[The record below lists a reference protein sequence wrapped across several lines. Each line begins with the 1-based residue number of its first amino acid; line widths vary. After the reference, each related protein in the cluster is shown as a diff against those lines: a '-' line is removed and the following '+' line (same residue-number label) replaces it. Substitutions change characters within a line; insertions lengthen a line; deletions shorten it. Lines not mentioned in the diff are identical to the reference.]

1 MPLPIRPNFNKDGQ
15 ENKNS
20 DLSMDPTQV
29 NIPNDPDMAIKPAP
43 VATPV
48 ESQAFEIPAQSSSN
62 TPVDDDWDDEGL
74 GDIDISLIPKPRF
87 ADDDDDDDDAH
98 VYVSANSNKPQENI
112 RYMGVGS
119 LTADQVLNTPYERF
133 KHLEEKIHD
142 VTAYVQQALS
152 DQGKTDAVAT
162 ARRERGD
169 KYREMATEIDRLVL
183 RKLSHDTPIDSSDTQ
198 IFVAMVVNEILGFG
212 PIEPLWQKKEI
223 SEIMINGPKDIRVE
237 IDGKPVR
244 VKGVQFRDAEHLL
257 GVCRQMLSLIGRRI
271 DPQNPK
277 EDGSLP
283 DGSRLNV
290 VHPEIAPHGPLVT
303 IRRFP
308 DTVFSVEKLV
318 EMGSMTSDMAVEIG
332 NLIHSGCSAFIAGG
346 TGTGKTSMLNALSG
360 CIPETDRV
368 ITIEDTME
376 LRLNPSKH
384 VVSMVS
390 RPDSAAGTGG
400 VSIRDLVRNALRMR
414 PDRIVVGEVRDG
426 AAYDMLQAMNTGHD
440 GSLTTV
446 HANDAEG
453 AVERVALLVSEV
465 GGISPDR
472 ALTQIA
478 GGVDIFI
485 TIARYEDGSRRVSG
499 IYEVPS
505 KLDFDNGKYAL
516 IPIPLFEFIHDTTDD
531 DGKVHGHYEKM
542 NNLSESIIRK
552 HSLNAKRRLTLEE
565 IFEISAVEA
574 PTAKVD

>member
-318 EMGSMTSDMAVEIG
+318 EMGSMTSDMAIEIG

>member
-1 MPLPIRPNFNKDGQ
+1 MPLPIRPSISLNRDNQTDAP
-15 ENKNS
+15 S
-20 DLSMDPTQV
+20 DLSMDPSKV
-29 NIPNDPDMAIKPAP
+29 DIPASLEVPAP
-43 VATPV
+43 VAPV
-48 ESQAFEIPAQSSSN
+48 AQPTSLEVPAHIPDKN
-62 TPVDDDWDDEGL
+62 TGGYDDDWDDEGL
-74 GDIDISLIPKPRF
+74 GINISLLPERKYEDEE
-87 ADDDDDDDDAH
+87 DDD
-98 VYVSANSNKPQENI
+98 VYLAADSAKPEENI

-119 LTADQVLNTPYERF
+119 LTADQVLNTPYARF
-133 KHLEEKIHD
+133 KHLEQKIHD
-142 VTAYVQQALS
+142 VTAHVQQALS
-152 DQGKTDAVAT
+152 DQGKTDAVAA
-162 ARRERGD
+162 ARKERGN
-169 KYREMATEIDRLVL
+169 KYKEMATEIDRLVL

-212 PIEPLWQKKEI
+212 PIEPLWQNKHI
-223 SEIMINGPKDIRVE
+223 SEIMINGPKDVRVE
-237 IDGKPVR
+237 IKGKPVR
-244 VKGVQFRDAEHLL
+244 VKGVQFRDSDHLL

-290 VHPEIAPHGPLVT
+290 VHPDIAPHGPLVT

-318 EMGSMTSDMAVEIG
+318 QMGSLTEEMAVEIG
-332 NLIHSGCSAFIAGG
+332 NFIYHGFSAIVAGG

-376 LRLNPSKH
+376 LRLNESKH

-400 VSIRDLVRNALRMR
+400 ISIRALVRNALRMR

-453 AVERVALLVSEV
+453 TVERIALLVSEV
-465 GGISPDR
+465 GEISPDR
-472 ALTQIA
+472 ALSQIA

-485 TIARYEDGSRRVSG
+485 IIGRYEDGSRRVAG

-505 KLDFDNGKYAL
+505 KLEMTDGKL
-516 IPIPLFEFIHDTTDD
+516 SLNPIPLWEFVHDTTDEE
-531 DGKVHGHYEKM
+531 GNVHGHYQKI
-542 NNLSESIIRK
+542 NSLSEAIIRK
-552 HSLNAKRRLTLEE
+552 HRLNVKKRLSLEE
-565 IFEISAVEA
+565 IYAISAVEEA
-574 PTAKVD
+574 TAQVS

>member
-1 MPLPIRPNFNKDGQ
+1 MPLPIRPVSSLPR
-15 ENKNS
+15 ENQNSNASS
-20 DLSMDPTQV
+20 DLSMDPTKV
-29 NIPNDPDMAIKPAP
+29 NLPAEQESAAPVAQTPAP
-43 VATPV
+43 VAAPRSL
-48 ESQAFEIPAQSSSN
+48 ELPPAPKDDAPS
-62 TPVDDDWDDEGL
+62 DDDWDDEGFN
-74 GDIDISLIPKPRF
+74 IDISLLPTSKYIEE
-87 ADDDDDDDDAH
+87 DDDD
-98 VYVSANSNKPQENI
+98 VYLPADSSKPEEKI

-119 LTADQVLNTPYERF
+119 LTADQVLNTPYSRF
-133 KHLEEKIHD
+133 QHLEQKIHD

-152 DQGKTDAVAT
+152 DQGKTDAVAA
-162 ARRERGD
+162 ARKERGN
-169 KYREMATEIDRLVL
+169 KYTSMATEIDRLVL
-183 RKLSHDTPIDSSDTQ
+183 RKISNDTPINPSDTQ

-212 PIEPLWQKKEI
+212 PIEPLWQNKHI
-223 SEIMINGPKDIRVE
+223 SEIMINGPKDVRVE
-237 IDGKPVR
+237 IKGKPVR
-244 VKGVQFRDAEHLL
+244 VKGVQFRDADHLL

-290 VHPEIAPHGPLVT
+290 VHPDIAPHGPLVT

-318 EMGSMTSDMAVEIG
+318 EMGSLTEEMAVEIG
-332 NLIHSGCSAFIAGG
+332 NMIYHGFSSIVAGG

-376 LRLNPSKH
+376 LRLNDSKH

-400 VSIRDLVRNALRMR
+400 IHIRDLVRNALRMR

-453 AVERVALLVSEV
+453 TVERIALLVSEV
-465 GGISPDR
+465 GEISPDR
-472 ALTQIA
+472 ALSQIA

-485 TIARYEDGSRRVSG
+485 IIGRYEDGSRRVSG
-499 IYEVPS
+499 VYEVPS
-505 KLDFDNGKYAL
+505 KLEMTDGKL
-516 IPIPLFEFIHDTTDD
+516 NLNPIPLWEFVHDTTDEE
-531 DGKVHGHYEKM
+531 GNVHGHYQKM
-542 NNLSESIIRK
+542 NSLSDAIIRK
-552 HSLNAKRRLTLEE
+552 HRLNVKKRLSLEE
-565 IFEISAVEA
+565 IYAISAVEEA
-574 PTAKVD
+574 TAKVG

>member
-1 MPLPIRPNFNKDGQ
+1 MPLPIKRPSLNFNNEKS
-15 ENKNS
+15 ENVS
-20 DLSMDPTQV
+20 DSAMDPTQV
-29 NIPNDPDMAIKPAP
+29 NLPSSTSPAP
-43 VATPV
+43 VAQPISV
-48 ESQAFEIPAQSSSN
+48 EQPHALEIPTPAPAASN
-62 TPVDDDWDDEGL
+62 IDDDWDDEGL
-74 GDIDISLIPKPRF
+74 NIDISLLPTTRYIEEEDDEVYLASDSKKPT
-87 ADDDDDDDDAH
+87 
-98 VYVSANSNKPQENI
+98 ENL

-119 LTADQVLNTPYERF
+119 LTADQVLNTPYARF
-133 KHLEEKIHD
+133 KHLETKIHD
-142 VTAYVQQALS
+142 VTAHVQQALS
-152 DQGKTDAVAT
+152 DQGKTDAVAA

-169 KYREMATEIDRLVL
+169 KYTEMATEIDRLVL

-212 PIEPLWQKKEI
+212 PIEPLWQNKFI
-223 SEIMINGPKDIRVE
+223 SEIMINGPKDVRVE
-237 IDGKPVR
+237 IKGKPIK

-308 DTVFSVEKLV
+308 DTVFSVQKLV
-318 EMGSMTSDMAVEIG
+318 EMGSMTENMAVEIG
-332 NLIHSGCSAFIAGG
+332 NIIYHGFSTIIAGG

-360 CIPETDRV
+360 CIPESARV

-376 LRLNPSKH
+376 LRLNESKH

-446 HANDAEG
+446 HANDAQG
-453 AVERVALLVSEV
+453 AVERIALLVSEV
-465 GGISPDR
+465 GDISPDR
-472 ALTQIA
+472 ALSQIA
-478 GGVDIFI
+478 GGVDLFI
-485 TIARYEDGSRRVSG
+485 IIGRYEDGSRRVSG
-499 IYEVPS
+499 VYEVPS
-505 KLDFDNGKYAL
+505 KLEMVEGKQSL
-516 IPIPLFEFIHDTTDD
+516 TPIPLWEFIHDSTDEE
-531 DGKVHGHYEKM
+531 GNVIGHYEKI
-542 NNLSESIIRK
+542 NDLSDAIIRK

-565 IFEISAVEA
+565 IYEISAVEE
-574 PTAKVD
+574 PEAKVD

>member
-1 MPLPIRPNFNKDGQ
+1 MPLPIKRPSLNFNNDKP
-15 ENKNS
+15 ESVS
-20 DLSMDPTQV
+20 DSAMDPTQV
-29 NIPNDPDMAIKPAP
+29 NLPSSVSPAP
-43 VATPV
+43 VAQPV
-48 ESQAFEIPAQSSSN
+48 AVEQPRSLEIPAPAPAASN
-62 TPVDDDWDDEGL
+62 IDDDWDDEGL
-74 GDIDISLIPKPRF
+74 NIDISLLPTTRYVEDEEE
-87 ADDDDDDDDAH
+87 DD
-98 VYVSANSNKPQENI
+98 VYLASDSNKPEENL

-119 LTADQVLNTPYERF
+119 LTAEQVLNTPYARF
-133 KHLEEKIHD
+133 KHLESKIHD
-142 VTAYVQQALS
+142 VTAHVQQALS
-152 DQGKTDAVAT
+152 DQGKTDAVAA
-162 ARRERGD
+162 ARRERGN
-169 KYREMATEIDRLVL
+169 KYTEMATEIDRLVL

-212 PIEPLWQKKEI
+212 PIEPLWQNKFI
-223 SEIMINGPKDIRVE
+223 SEIMINGPKDVRVE
-237 IDGKPVR
+237 IKGKPIK

-308 DTVFSVEKLV
+308 DTVFSVQKLV
-318 EMGSMTSDMAVEIG
+318 EMGSMTEGMAVEIG
-332 NLIHSGCSAFIAGG
+332 NVIYHGFSTIIAGG

-360 CIPETDRV
+360 CIPESARV

-376 LRLNPSKH
+376 LRLNESKH

-400 VSIRDLVRNALRMR
+400 ISIRDLVRNALRMR

-446 HANDAEG
+446 HANDAQG
-453 AVERVALLVSEV
+453 AVERIALLVSEV
-465 GGISPDR
+465 GDISPDR
-472 ALTQIA
+472 ALSQIA
-478 GGVDIFI
+478 GGVDLFI
-485 TIARYEDGSRRVSG
+485 IIGRYEDGSRRVSG
-499 IYEVPS
+499 VYEVPS
-505 KLDFDNGKYAL
+505 KLEMTDGKQSL
-516 IPIPLFEFIHDTTDD
+516 TPIPLWEFIHDTTDEE
-531 DGKVHGHYEKM
+531 GNVIGHYEKI
-542 NNLSESIIRK
+542 NDLSEAIIRK
-552 HSLNAKRRLTLEE
+552 HSLNAKKRLTLEE
-565 IFEISAVEA
+565 IYEISAVEE
-574 PTAKVD
+574 PEAKVD

>member
-1 MPLPIRPNFNKDGQ
+1 MPLPIKRPTLNFNNEKP
-15 ENKNS
+15 ESAS
-20 DLSMDPTQV
+20 DSAMDPTQV
-29 NIPNDPDMAIKPAP
+29 NLPSSVSPAP
-43 VATPV
+43 VAQPV
-48 ESQAFEIPAQSSSN
+48 AVEQPRSLEIPVPAPAASN
-62 TPVDDDWDDEGL
+62 IDDDWDDEGL
-74 GDIDISLIPKPRF
+74 NIDISLLPTTRYVEDEEE
-87 ADDDDDDDDAH
+87 DD
-98 VYVSANSNKPQENI
+98 VYLASDSNKPEENL

-119 LTADQVLNTPYERF
+119 LTAEQVLNTPYARF
-133 KHLEEKIHD
+133 KHLESKIHD
-142 VTAYVQQALS
+142 VTAHVQQALS
-152 DQGKTDAVAT
+152 DQGKTDAVAA
-162 ARRERGD
+162 ARRERGN
-169 KYREMATEIDRLVL
+169 KYTEMATEIDRLVL

-212 PIEPLWQKKEI
+212 PIEPLWQNKFI
-223 SEIMINGPKDIRVE
+223 SEIMINGPKDVRVE
-237 IDGKPVR
+237 IKGKPIK

-308 DTVFSVEKLV
+308 DTVFSVQKLV
-318 EMGSMTSDMAVEIG
+318 EMGSMTEGMAVEIG
-332 NLIHSGCSAFIAGG
+332 NVIYHGFSTIIAGG

-360 CIPETDRV
+360 CIPESARV

-376 LRLNPSKH
+376 LRLNESKH

-400 VSIRDLVRNALRMR
+400 ISIRDLVRNALRMR

-446 HANDAEG
+446 HANDAQG
-453 AVERVALLVSEV
+453 AVERIALLVSEV
-465 GGISPDR
+465 GDISPDR
-472 ALTQIA
+472 ALSQIA
-478 GGVDIFI
+478 GGVDLFI
-485 TIARYEDGSRRVSG
+485 IIGRYEDGSRRVSG
-499 IYEVPS
+499 VYEVPS
-505 KLDFDNGKYAL
+505 KLEMTDGKQSL
-516 IPIPLFEFIHDTTDD
+516 TPIPLWEFIHDTTDEE
-531 DGKVHGHYEKM
+531 GNVIGHYEKI
-542 NNLSESIIRK
+542 NDLSEAIIRK
-552 HSLNAKRRLTLEE
+552 HSLNAKKRLTLEE
-565 IFEISAVEA
+565 IYEISAVEE
-574 PTAKVD
+574 PEAKVD

>member
-1 MPLPIRPNFNKDGQ
+1 MPLPIKRPTLNFNNEKP
-15 ENKNS
+15 ESAS
-20 DLSMDPTQV
+20 DSAMDPTQV
-29 NIPNDPDMAIKPAP
+29 NLPSSVSPAP
-43 VATPV
+43 VAQPV
-48 ESQAFEIPAQSSSN
+48 AVEQPRSLEIPAPAPAASN
-62 TPVDDDWDDEGL
+62 IDDDWDDEGL
-74 GDIDISLIPKPRF
+74 NIDISLLPTTRYV
-87 ADDDDDDDDAH
+87 DDEEEDD
-98 VYVSANSNKPQENI
+98 VYLASDSNKPEENL

-119 LTADQVLNTPYERF
+119 LTAEQVLNTPYARF
-133 KHLEEKIHD
+133 KHLESKIHD
-142 VTAYVQQALS
+142 VTAHVQQALS
-152 DQGKTDAVAT
+152 DQGKTDAVAA
-162 ARRERGD
+162 ARRERGN
-169 KYREMATEIDRLVL
+169 KYTEMATEIDRLVL

-212 PIEPLWQKKEI
+212 PIEPLWQNKFI
-223 SEIMINGPKDIRVE
+223 SEIMINGPKDVRVE
-237 IDGKPVR
+237 IKGKPIK

-308 DTVFSVEKLV
+308 DTVFSVQKLV
-318 EMGSMTSDMAVEIG
+318 EMGSMTEGMAVEIG
-332 NLIHSGCSAFIAGG
+332 NVIYHGFSTIIAGG

-360 CIPETDRV
+360 CIPESARV

-376 LRLNPSKH
+376 LRLNESKH

-400 VSIRDLVRNALRMR
+400 ISIRDLVRNALRMR

-446 HANDAEG
+446 HANDAQG
-453 AVERVALLVSEV
+453 AVERIALLVSEV
-465 GGISPDR
+465 GDISPDR
-472 ALTQIA
+472 ALSQIA
-478 GGVDIFI
+478 GGVDLFI
-485 TIARYEDGSRRVSG
+485 IIGRYEDGSRRVSG
-499 IYEVPS
+499 VYEVPS
-505 KLDFDNGKYAL
+505 KLEMTDGKQSL
-516 IPIPLFEFIHDTTDD
+516 TPIPLWEFIHDTTDEE
-531 DGKVHGHYEKM
+531 GNVIGHYEKI
-542 NNLSESIIRK
+542 NDLSEAIIRK
-552 HSLNAKRRLTLEE
+552 HSLNAKKRLTLEE
-565 IFEISAVEA
+565 IYEISAVEE
-574 PTAKVD
+574 PEAKVD